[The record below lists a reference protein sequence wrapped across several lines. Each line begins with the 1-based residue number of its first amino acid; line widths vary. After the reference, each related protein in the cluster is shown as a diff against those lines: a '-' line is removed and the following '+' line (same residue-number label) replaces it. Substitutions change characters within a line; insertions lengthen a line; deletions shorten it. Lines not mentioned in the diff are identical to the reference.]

1 MRKKDGFLSF
11 VKGGIIGIAN
21 IIPGV
26 SGGSLAVS
34 LSIYEPLL
42 DAIGNFF
49 KNKRKNFY
57 ILLPIVL
64 GVIAGVLAGSKLVAY
79 ALSNFYPQTIL
90 LFVGLIFGGT
100 SLLMRKTHSHY
111 NLSNLLV
118 FGFFFALVIVINFA
132 LPEAKNVSFDDM
144 ALFDYVKLFFMGII
158 GATTMVIPGVSGSFV
173 LMLLGYYEP
182 ILKVISSITNFALLK
197 SNLLV
202 LIPFGIGAVVGIVFI
217 AKLITRLLKTHEIKT
232 YFAII
237 GFVLSS
243 IVVLLLQLVDVKFSF
258 GTIITCIITF
268 VWGYLLARCIERE

>member
-1 MRKKDGFLSF
+1 MRKKDGFLSI

-49 KNKRKNFY
+49 KDKRKNFY
-57 ILLPIVL
+57 VLLPIVL
-64 GVIAGVLAGSKLVAY
+64 GAIAGILAGSKLVSY
-79 ALSNFYPQTIL
+79 ALDNFYPQTIL

-100 SLLMRKTHSHY
+100 SLLMRKTYSHY

-118 FGFFFALVIVINFA
+118 FLFFFALVIVINFA
-132 LPEAKNVSFDDM
+132 IPEAKNVTFDDM
-144 ALFDYVKLFFMGII
+144 AIFDYLKLFIMGAI
-158 GATTMVIPGVSGSFV
+158 GASTMVIPGISGSFV

-182 ILKVISSITNFALLK
+182 ILKVISSLTNFSLLK

-202 LIPFGIGAVVGIVFI
+202 LIPFGIGAIVGIIFI
-217 AKLITRLLKTHEIKT
+217 SKLISKLLKTYEIKT

-243 IVVLLLQLVDVKFSF
+243 IVVLLLQLGDIKFSF
-258 GTIITCIITF
+258 GTIITCIIAF
-268 VWGYLLARCIERE
+268 IWGYLLARCIERE